1 MAMKMRR
8 RNNALSAGTAAWLFA
23 CLTAGLVAGCG
34 TAASAHR
41 GQPRRPAIL
50 TSSQVSTLRT
60 LSAGDTEFGLRLL
73 ASVCH
78 ADPGRNVVLSPLSVT
93 SGLGLA
99 YLGARGQTARDMAAV
114 MRLPLVSEATL
125 TSMLRDRNDL
135 LGTLDRPGVTFTQ
148 SSRIWADP
156 TLITRPSYVAELRRA
171 YQSRLTHVPL
181 LKDPAQATS
190 TINAAISR
198 ATQGHIPHLLPDGA
212 LDGATGW
219 VLTNALYLK
228 AAWAAPFDPA
238 QTAPAQFSTSGGQ
251 VTANYLNGD
260 GYAIASDGGWTAAA
274 LPYRGGRLRM
284 IALLPPLVHGRQAG
298 AGQLAGE
305 RCPLPG
311 GSQVATVEN
320 ELSDS
325 KQTAAIAL
333 PKVNLSW
340 SGSLKQELIALGMG
354 PAFAAHADFSG
365 ISPQACCIGFVQHA
379 ATLDVAEKGTVA
391 SAATAVGFPAS
402 AVLVRHGKVEF
413 NRPYL
418 MLIED
423 STTGEPLM
431 LAWVANPEAS

>member
-8 RNNALSAGTAAWLFA
+8 RNNALTAGIGAWLLA
-23 CLTAGLVAGCG
+23 CLTAGLVTGCG

-41 GQPRRPAIL
+41 GQPRRPAVL

-73 ASVCH
+73 ASACH

-93 SGLGLA
+93 TGLGLA

-114 MRLPLVSEATL
+114 MRLPQVGAATL
-125 TSMLRDRNDL
+125 TGMLRDRSDP

-156 TLITRPSYVAELRRA
+156 TLTIRPSYVAELRRA
-171 YQSRLTHVPL
+171 SQSRLIRVPL
-181 LKDPAQATS
+181 LKDPAQAAG
-190 TINAAISR
+190 TINAVVSR
-198 ATQGHIPHLLPDGA
+198 ATWGHIPHLLPAGA

-219 VLTNALYLK
+219 VLTNAMYLK
-228 AAWAAPFDPA
+228 AAWATPFNPA
-238 QTAPAQFSTSGGQ
+238 QTAPGQFSAIGGQ

-260 GYAIASDGGWTAAA
+260 GYPIASDGGWTAAA
-274 LPYRGGRLRM
+274 LPYRGGRLTM
-284 IALLPPLVHGRQAG
+284 IALLPPLARQAD
-298 AGQLAGE
+298 AGQLAGDG
-305 RCPLPG
+305 CPLPSG
-311 GSQVATVEN
+311 AQVATVES
-320 ELSDS
+320 ELGDG

-333 PKVNLSW
+333 PKVRLSW

-354 PAFAAHADFSG
+354 AAFAAHADFSG

-402 AVLVRHGKVEF
+402 AVVVGQGKIEF

-431 LAWVANPEAS
+431 LAWVANPAAS